1 MNSKNVFS
9 KCARLSSLFVIMLF
23 GLTTNQGYA
32 DVVVDETF
40 SGSGGFA
47 ASGGATGFENPGW
60 SNIGN
65 VGTFTTNGF
74 GEQVYS
80 VTSPSGTQ
88 YAGVYRFF
96 GPSPDP
102 MLIEA
107 EFSNPQFGASGLIGL
122 QVTDSPD
129 SVTFFIKNQ
138 GSGYSTSFGA
148 SVGGDLQFPPPLDL
162 GSNLDHF
169 TVRALIQDDIVNGG
183 TLFDFWID
191 VNESGQF
198 QHVGT
203 IDGSF
208 YTSGYTATRNVFA
221 GAVSFAGPTS
231 VDIDRLTIST
241 IPEPATYSLIAIGLV
256 ATAFRRKR
264 YC

>member
-1 MNSKNVFS
+1 MYTKNAVLN
-9 KCARLSSLFVIMLF
+9 CARLSCMFVFTL
-23 GLTTNQGYA
+23 LVLNNNQLSA

-40 SGSGGFA
+40 SGSGGFT

-60 SNIGN
+60 ANIGN

-88 YAGVYRFF
+88 YAGVYRLF
-96 GPSPDP
+96 GPSTDP

-107 EFSNPQFGASGLIGL
+107 EFSNPQFGTSGLIGL

-138 GSGYSTSFGA
+138 GNEFSTSFGA
-148 SVGGDLQFPPPLDL
+148 SVGGDLQFPPAIDL
-162 GSNLDHF
+162 GNSLDHF

-191 VNESGQF
+191 VNESGRF
-198 QHVGT
+198 KHVGT

-221 GAVSFAGPTS
+221 GAVSFSGPTS

-241 IPEPATYSLIAIGLV
+241 IPEPATFSLLAIGFI
-256 ATAFRRKR
+256 ATAIRRKR
-264 YC
+264 SC